1 MSKSM
6 KARSGEE
13 PTANNLMQMKDII
26 EYLNASPV
34 EFLTYTMTNPIVYDI
49 MESDTE
55 AAKIDLVDSRT
66 RDSDSDKKNAFQ
78 KIMDTIINIINKVY
92 TIKTFGSKIKDG
104 KVQPKTGLDM
114 IQELTVELMLKYST

>member
-1 MSKSM
+1 MIDEAMNLDKELYAKVSAIQKQYAKKVTLESMSKSM

-66 RDSDSDKKNAFQ
+66 RGSDSR
-78 KIMDTIINIINKVY
+78 
-92 TIKTFGSKIKDG
+92 
-104 KVQPKTGLDM
+104 
-114 IQELTVELMLKYST
+114 